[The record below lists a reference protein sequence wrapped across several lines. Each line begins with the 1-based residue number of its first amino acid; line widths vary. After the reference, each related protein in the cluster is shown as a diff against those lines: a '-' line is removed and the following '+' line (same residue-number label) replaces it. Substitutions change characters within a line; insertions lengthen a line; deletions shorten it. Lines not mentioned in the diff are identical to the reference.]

1 MNEVVVGLSFF
12 IVWISDTI
20 NLVLFFQFKL
30 KMAVHGAVTK
40 KNIFWYF
47 WTTFDTF
54 LKRVNSDVFT
64 GRVSFPCKV
73 LSCPGKENYCKV
85 KPLQSDVAF
94 SCLWSSGSK
103 CNNNFFFFQSVMAIL
118 PLAITLILQGLKQYL
133 DLKQYFPVQIQKKLP
148 LCDYE
153 MYLPVL
159 KAVLNDLKESCQNE
173 T

>member
-1 MNEVVVGLSFF
+1 MLLFLVFEVL
-12 IVWISDTI
+12 
-20 NLVLFFQFKL
+20 
-30 KMAVHGAVTK
+30 AVNAIIT
-40 KNIFWYF
+40 
-47 WTTFDTF
+47 
-54 LKRVNSDVFT
+54 
-64 GRVSFPCKV
+64 
-73 LSCPGKENYCKV
+73 
-85 KPLQSDVAF
+85 
-94 SCLWSSGSK
+94 
-103 CNNNFFFFQSVMAIL
+103 FFFFQSVMAIL